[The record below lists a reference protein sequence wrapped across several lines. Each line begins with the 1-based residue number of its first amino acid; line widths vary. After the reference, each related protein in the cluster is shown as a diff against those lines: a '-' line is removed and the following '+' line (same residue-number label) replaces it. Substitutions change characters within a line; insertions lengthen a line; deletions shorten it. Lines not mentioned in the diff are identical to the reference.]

1 MKKIYLSALALV
13 LGVGINAQVLNP
25 SFENWTTGEPDDW
38 TTLNLAT
45 TIGTVTDENSDP
57 VTPALEVTTGAT
69 DGNSFI
75 TLTSFNLSGSANPQ
89 VPNGDYGSI
98 AYQDINSTDK
108 YEDFSVDVMYDIKA
122 NDTAIITLQAY
133 DASDNLVGIGVEYF
147 AGTQAT
153 FSTVTIPMQYFGTVA
168 SYTMFIASSEGQI
181 IQSVNSTIGVGSKL
195 SVDNI
200 VLGTV
205 LSEAEPVANV
215 VASDISDNHDGTDL
229 EVTFEVPD
237 ETNIESYYVA
247 VFASPYSGSNLAQ
260 QEGFMMAN
268 GIEITPNGNN
278 QTHTFSA
285 SDVYW
290 DVVGGSFADNP
301 IVENVEF
308 IVSVY
313 SKGATGYTGVIT
325 NSNPVTLTSS
335 VAVKKQIKELNI
347 YPNPASN
354 FVNFE
359 IDGLE
364 NGNVIINS
372 ITGQEVVNTTINN
385 SKQVDVSNLNNGVY
399 IYTVRNSNGEVVKT
413 NKLIIRK

>member
-122 NDTAIITLQAY
+122 NDTAVITLQAY
-133 DASDNLVGIGVEYF
+133 DASDNLVGIGSEYF
-147 AGTQAT
+147 AGTQANL
-153 FSTVTIPMQYFGTVA
+153 STVTIPMQYFGTVA

-181 IQSVNSTIGVGSKL
+181 FQSVNSTIGVGSKL